1 MVGKQTL
8 WRAFQ
13 NAFSGIRY
21 CLLYERNMRIHI
33 MFACIAGGLAWWLQL
48 DHYEIL
54 ILLLTISSVLLA
66 EMVNTVVEVV
76 VDLVS
81 PQMHP
86 LAKIAK
92 DIAAGAVLTACII
105 SLLVGYILFWEKIQ
119 G

>member
-1 MVGKQTL
+1 MMGKQTL

-13 NAFSGIRY
+13 NALSGIRY
-21 CLLYERNMRIHI
+21 CLLYERNMRIHM
-33 MFACIAGGLAWWLQL
+33 MFACAAGGLAWWLQL
-48 DHYEIL
+48 ADYEIL

-81 PQMHP
+81 PQVHP

-92 DIAAGAVLTACII
+92 DVAAGAVLLTAII
-105 SLLVGYILFWEKIQ
+105 SLFVGYILFWEKIQ